1 MPPMPDAGDVKAKVI
16 VTDTGPL
23 ITLAAAD
30 SLDYLLMPGL
40 PVFLPDAVL
49 HEATKDIEA
58 LGAASILEWRDNN
71 SETVQTVTTEV
82 FLHYVQALES
92 APGRRERDLGERAA
106 IEAIH
111 DAVPLGDSEVALLL
125 TEDDKVLRQV
135 LILQPE
141 LSDRIIPV
149 TTRDFLL
156 ELEAA
161 GRINSA
167 DAVYAAAAEAGRRV
181 SAREILTHQSEQRRN
196 AVRKSLRP
204 KDP

>member
-1 MPPMPDAGDVKAKVI
+1 MRDGEHLKAKIV

-30 SLDYLLMPGL
+30 RLDYLLIAEIPI
-40 PVFLPDAVL
+40 FLPDAVL
-49 HEATKDIEA
+49 HEATKDIES
-58 LGAASILEWRDNN
+58 LGASSILEWRDRHAN
-71 SETVQTVTTEV
+71 EVQTVTTEA
-82 FLHYVQALES
+82 FLRYVQALET

-111 DAVPLGDSEVALLL
+111 DAIPLATSEYAILL

-135 LILQPE
+135 LVLQPE

-149 TTRDFLL
+149 TTRDFLT

-167 DAVYAAAAEAGRRV
+167 DEVYRAAAAAGRNA
-181 SAREILTHQSEQRRN
+181 SPREILKHQASPRRES
-196 AVRKSLRP
+196 VRETLRR